1 MGVDGSQSIRIHGP
15 PEVIDELAKKF
26 LVMETDD
33 KECNDIIH
41 YFLGEKQLKI
51 LDRGENYIYC
61 STHFRN
67 VDIYHYFD
75 KLLEKYP
82 MCWIKVSYSTEIG
95 TCGMWI
101 GRYRQGKKFIQ
112 EHEWEELDWQEE
124 AHGTDYSR

>member
-1 MGVDGSQSIRIHGP
+1 MGVDGTQNIRIHGP
-15 PEVIDELAKKF
+15 PEVIEELAKNF
-26 LVMETDD
+26 LVVETDD
-33 KECNDIIH
+33 HKCSSIIH

-51 LDRGENYIYC
+51 LDKMPNSIYC
-61 STHFRN
+61 RTHFRN
-67 VDIYHYFD
+67 VNIYHYFD

-101 GRYRQGKKFIQ
+101 GRYRNGEKFIQ

-124 AHGTDYSR
+124 AQGTDFSQ